1 MPSKPPRR
9 TIIMGAAGRDFHDF
23 NTLYRDNPDFEV
35 VAFTAAQIPDIAG
48 RKYPPELSGER
59 YPQGIPIHE
68 ETQLPKLIRDLKV
81 DEVAFAYSDV
91 SHETVMNTASIVL
104 ATGADFRLNG
114 PRHSMIPSSKPVIA
128 VCAVRTGCGKS
139 QTTRKVSEYLKEMG
153 KRVAVIRH
161 PMPYGDLARQI
172 CQRFAELADLDKHE
186 CTIEEREE
194 YEPHIQRGDLVFAG
208 VDYEK
213 IIRAAEQEA
222 DVILWDGGNND
233 LPFYKAN
240 LHITVTDPHRPGH
253 GLCYHP
259 GETNLRMADLVLIN
273 KVGTAMRENV
283 AAVEANARAVNPQAM
298 IVRAASPVSVE
309 HPEMVQGKKVL
320 LVEDGPTL
328 THGGMSYGAAH
339 VAAGQHGAAQIVDP
353 RPYARGSIK
362 GVFER
367 YDHLTEILPAMG
379 YGEQQIAELEET
391 INQVPCDLVLIGTPI
406 NLGAL
411 IKINKP
417 SMRVFYDLQEEQP
430 QAFKEAIAGAVA

>member
-35 VAFTAAQIPDIAG
+35 VAFTATQIPDIAG
-48 RKYPPELSGER
+48 RRYPPELSGER
-59 YPQGIPIHE
+59 YPHGIPIYE
-68 ETQLPKLIRDLKV
+68 EIDLPKLIRDLKV

-91 SHETVMNTASIVL
+91 SHEAVMNMASMVL

-139 QTTRKVSEYLKEMG
+139 QTTRKISEYLKEMG

-161 PMPYGDLARQI
+161 PMPYGDLTKQI

-194 YEPHIQRGDLVFAG
+194 YEPHIQQGDLVFAG
-208 VDYEK
+208 VDYER
-213 IIRAAEQEA
+213 IIRAAEREA

-233 LPFYKAN
+233 LPFYKPD
-240 LHITVTDPHRPGH
+240 LHITVIDPHRPGH

-259 GETNLRMADLVLIN
+259 GETNLRMADVVLIN
-273 KVGTAMRENV
+273 KVGTAVRENV
-283 AAVEANARAVNPQAM
+283 AAVEANVRAVNPEAM

-309 HPEMVQGKKVL
+309 HPEMVEGKKVL

-328 THGGMSYGAAH
+328 THGGMAYGAAH
-339 VAAGQHGAAQIVDP
+339 VAANQHGAAQIVDP
-353 RPYARGSIK
+353 RPYAQGSIK

-367 YDHLTEILPAMG
+367 YGHLTEILPAMG
-379 YGEQQIAELEET
+379 YGKKQIAELEET

-417 SMRVFYDLQEEQP
+417 SMRVFYELQEEHP
-430 QAFKEAIAGAVA
+430 EAFKEAIAKAVA